1 MNKRL
6 QETPAVLQDRR
17 KPVARYVEFGDADTQ
32 ERFIDV
38 AEAAYQ
44 ALVAADTFEGHGQIE
59 VRTAPAPEKKLFR
72 KAQPAPSRMMPTTP
86 ALSRAVQTASAVR
99 AAFEAPGS
107 SCRSSLRVAQGLST
121 VLSELALDLLQLTP
135 AEQAG
140 HPAYRQTLRLA
151 AELSGLRD
159 VHAEPGCTNP
169 DGCVGIRLPEHWG
182 RRIEDVE
189 VAEVRSVLHKL
200 HAVGNDGWET
210 ETA

>member
-6 QETPAVLQDRR
+6 EETPAVLQDRR
-17 KPVARYVEFGDADTQ
+17 QPVARYVEFGDADTQ
-32 ERFIDV
+32 ERFVDV

-44 ALVAADTFEGHGQIE
+44 ALVAADTFEGHGQVE

-72 KAQPAPSRMMPTTP
+72 KSQPSPSRMVQATP

-99 AAFEAPGS
+99 VAFEAPS
-107 SCRSSLRVAQGLST
+107 ASCRSSLRVAQGLST

-135 AEQAG
+135 ADQAS

-159 VHAEPGCTNP
+159 LHTQLGCTSP

-182 RRIEDVE
+182 RRVEDVE

-200 HAVGNDGWET
+200 SLVSFDDLA
-210 ETA
+210 